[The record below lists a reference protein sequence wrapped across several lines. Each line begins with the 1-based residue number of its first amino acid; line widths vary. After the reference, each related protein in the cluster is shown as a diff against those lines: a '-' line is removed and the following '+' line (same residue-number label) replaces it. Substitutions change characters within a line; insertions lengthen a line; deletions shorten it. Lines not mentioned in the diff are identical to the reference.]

1 MSSVSDRVD
10 QLTKDV
16 KSIQN
21 GSVSEI
27 ADLHSSLHSLM
38 DSMAADR
45 TTVSLSMDHHMDH
58 LKSKISSVEEELAQ
72 KLSSLEMKVNSI
84 SNSEVMSLGSR
95 LDSLK
100 ELISK
105 DISDV
110 FNSFSNDSFAV
121 CDKSEQQETKLLIE
135 MKENIVQEV
144 LGYTC
149 GGTGGWRRV
158 VYLDMTDPDTSCPS
172 GWNMTDYSKR
182 SCGRAGR
189 GWGTCDSVF
198 FAVNGGRYNQVC
210 GRIRAYQSGL
220 PDAFSAFASSG
231 KHTIYSAY
239 VDGIALVH
247 GSPRQ
252 HIWTFAAG
260 GQSGCPCD
268 RTAPG
273 PVPPFV
279 GNDYFCESGYV
290 ASGYA
295 NRSVL
300 YGFHDSN
307 SLWDGRDCHSSSRC
321 CSQNNPPFFTKTLN
335 QKTSDDLEL
344 RMCFFTPIERRNVDV
359 GVELYVKQDVVFIYR
374 T

>member
-1 MSSVSDRVD
+1 MKYFGFTCTVGAIAEAVYDAIEPILNELKGDINTMKSKVSSVSGRVD

-121 CDKSEQQETKLLIE
+121 CDKSEQQETKLLNE
-135 MKENIVQEV
+135 REHSSRSFRLHMWRYRRLE
-144 LGYTC
+144 TC
-149 GGTGGWRRV
+149 G
-158 VYLDMTDPDTSCPS
+158 L
-172 GWNMTDYSKR
+172 
-182 SCGRAGR
+182 
-189 GWGTCDSVF
+189 
-198 FAVNGGRYNQVC
+198 
-210 GRIRAYQSGL
+210 
-220 PDAFSAFASSG
+220 
-231 KHTIYSAY
+231 
-239 VDGIALVH
+239 
-247 GSPRQ
+247 
-252 HIWTFAAG
+252 
-260 GQSGCPCD
+260 
-268 RTAPG
+268 
-273 PVPPFV
+273 
-279 GNDYFCESGYV
+279 SGYD
-290 ASGYA
+290 
-295 NRSVL
+295 R
-300 YGFHDSN
+300 
-307 SLWDGRDCHSSSRC
+307 
-321 CSQNNPPFFTKTLN
+321 P
-335 QKTSDDLEL
+335 
-344 RMCFFTPIERRNVDV
+344 
-359 GVELYVKQDVVFIYR
+359 
-374 T
+374 